1 MNSAQITIQIIVTL
15 VAIACAIPG
24 TFLVLRRMSL
34 ISDAI
39 SHSILLGIVIGFF
52 IVEDT
57 SSPLL
62 IFLAALTGIVTVIL
76 VEFIQKTGLVKEDT
90 AIGLVFPALFSIG
103 VILISKNANDVHLDI
118 DSVMVGDLSLAPFDP
133 LLINCQEGIADSCVN
148 LGPKAIW
155 VIGIILLVT
164 LTLLIAFFKEL
175 KVSTFDA
182 GLAAALGFSPIIM
195 HYGLM
200 TVSSVTIVGAFD
212 AVGPILVVALMIAPA
227 ATAYLFTKDLKKML
241 LLSCFFGV
249 VASIAGFWLAHIL
262 DASISGS
269 MTTVL
274 AILFLL
280 VYEPI
285 ITSILVSII
294 AGIGIIFYE
303 YYNTAILN
311 GVSFEGSQLSDKLTY
326 IFSKFVFVDY
336 VYILGIV
343 IVMTVFLIY
352 ILPKRGLI
360 YGYYKVRQQK
370 TEIMLLVFL
379 LHIRNHAEESE
390 RHVKHLNEHINWQRL
405 RSQSIVDLAKK
416 NNMVTVSSNNII
428 SLTEK
433 GADFT
438 EKAIDYI
445 ITNKDTEIE
454 EMKDD
459 FFLFRG

>member
-15 VAIACAIPG
+15 VAVACAIPG
-24 TFLVLRRMSL
+24 TFLVLRKMSL

-52 IVEDT
+52 IVGDT

-62 IFLAALTGIVTVIL
+62 IVLAALAGIVTVFL

-103 VILISKNANDVHLDI
+103 VILIAKNANDVHLDI

-133 LLINCQEGIADSCVN
+133 LLINCQEGIADSCIN

-155 VIGIILLVT
+155 VIGTILIITLILLF
-164 LTLLIAFFKEL
+164 AFFKEL

-182 GLAAALGFSPIIM
+182 GLASALGFSPIIM

-241 LLSCFFGV
+241 MLACFFGV
-249 VASIAGFWLAHIL
+249 FSAISGYWLAHIL

-285 ITSILVSII
+285 ITSIIVSLGTITGVIFNQYYEALLLNESSFAQIALSEKIKMVFTQFVFLDFVAII
-294 AGIGIIFYE
+294 GIGALI
-303 YYNTAILN
+303 AAL
-311 GVSFEGSQLSDKLTY
+311 
-326 IFSKFVFVDY
+326 
-336 VYILGIV
+336 
-343 IVMTVFLIY
+343 LIY
-352 ILPKRGLI
+352 ILPKRGVI

-379 LHIRNHAEESE
+379 LHIRNHTEESE

-405 RSQSIVDLAKK
+405 RSKSIVELALK
-416 NNMVTVSSNNII
+416 NNMITVDDDII

-433 GADFT
+433 GEEFT